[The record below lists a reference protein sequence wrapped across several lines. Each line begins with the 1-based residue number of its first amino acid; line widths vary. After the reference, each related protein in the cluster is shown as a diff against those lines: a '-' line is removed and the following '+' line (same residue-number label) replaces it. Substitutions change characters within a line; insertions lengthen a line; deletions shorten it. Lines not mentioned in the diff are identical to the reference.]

1 MTFSDNITLGLLTA
15 KNFGSVNTNAICN
28 QSSSYTAVRHG
39 NRQVCNNVLLSYLE
53 LLHLLLQF
61 QLISTILFCSFC
73 CRLIFFNAAFIKVD
87 IEVID
92 ITVFSLSHLL
102 FFVCYDKMVV
112 RAKKT

>member
-1 MTFSDNITLGLLTA
+1 MLYVTKVHPTLQSDMEID
-15 KNFGSVNTNAICN
+15 
-28 QSSSYTAVRHG
+28 
-39 NRQVCNNVLLSYLE
+39 
-53 LLHLLLQF
+53 
-61 QLISTILFCSFC
+61 
-73 CRLIFFNAAFIKVD
+73 RLIFFNAAFIKVD